1 MHQFA
6 SPAFRLSGIISL
18 QFTWFP
24 DFLQFFLGVT
34 GGPHLVPDLDQ
45 LLRAVVAVGGQHVL
59 VALWAEEGRLVE
71 VEFLRVE
78 RLDAGLERHDAEV
91 DVVEAG

>member
-6 SPAFRLSGIISL
+6 IAQRFISQWDHL
-18 QFTWFP
+18 ASIP
-24 DFLQFFLGVT
+24 DFLQFFLGIT

-59 VALWAEEGRLVE
+59 VALRTKEGRLVE
-71 VEFLRVE
+71 VKLLRVE